1 MVYLND
7 NPVEVVKYPD
17 NTVKIDIPRDI
28 VDCNGANVI
37 KWQYESDSEFT
48 IVAFIKKHLD
58 DTINKT
64 FPGMFYAGVSLIMNY
79 IPNAR
84 MDRVKD
90 NTEIF
95 TLKYFA
101 DLINSLNFKSV
112 EVFDPHSTVSEAL
125 FNNLVIK
132 HGMLNHV
139 ITEVIERVKSEIG
152 KYLLLSDDLVIFYPD
167 EGAQKRYHNGVL
179 KDNGFIAFF
188 GNKIRDWKTGEI
200 KGLSIETHS
209 DKSVDYLKDKT
220 VLIIDDIISAGGTV
234 YYSIKELEKYGV
246 KNVCC
251 YASHLENTMFTQ
263 EQNKLRDMLF
273 DDKSIFK
280 KLYATDSLYN
290 KGKQKNLEII
300 EL

>member
-1 MVYLND
+1 MVYIN
-7 NPVEVVKYPD
+7 NTPVNLIHYPD
-17 NTVKIDIPRDI
+17 NTVKIDLPDNLLNQYIGFTPIIQHHR
-28 VDCNGANVI
+28 I
-37 KWQYESDSEFT
+37 KWQYEDDSEFMV
-48 IVAFIKKHLD
+48 VAFIKKYLD
-58 DTINKT
+58 DHTSFGAHTN
-64 FPGMFYAGVSLIMNY
+64 VSLIMNY

-84 MDRVKD
+84 MDRVKSD
-90 NTEIF
+90 TEMF

-101 DLINSLNFKSV
+101 SLINELHFDAV

-132 HGMLNHV
+132 RGILNIVLGSV
-139 ITEVIERVKSEIG
+139 IDRVKHEFG
-152 KYLLLSDDLVIFYPD
+152 EDLVLFYPD

-179 KDNGFIAFF
+179 KDSGIIPFF
-188 GNKIRDWKTGEI
+188 GNKVRDWKTGEI
-200 KGLSIETHS
+200 RGLSIETHT
-209 DKSVDYLKDKT
+209 DKGLDYLRGKT

-273 DDKSIFK
+273 DDNSVFK

-290 KGKQKNLEII
+290 KGDNKNLEII

>member
-7 NPVEVVKYPD
+7 YQIDYIHYPD
-17 NTVKIDIPRDI
+17 NTVKVDIPYSTVKWDK
-28 VDCNGANVI
+28 VNTI
-37 KWQYESDSEFT
+37 KWQYESDSEFMV
-48 IVAFIKKHLD
+48 VAFIKKYLD
-58 DTINKT
+58 EVIPKT
-64 FPGMFYAGVSLIMNY
+64 FPSLFYAGVSLVMNY

-84 MDRVKD
+84 MDRVKSD
-90 NTEIF
+90 TEMF

-125 FNNLVIK
+125 FNNINIKRGQVSSIIYDVIK
-132 HGMLNHV
+132 DV
-139 ITEVIERVKSEIG
+139 ERLYAESYNDVV
-152 KYLLLSDDLVIFYPD
+152 LFYPD
-167 EGAQKRYHNGVL
+167 EGAQKRYHNGPI
-179 KDNGFIAFF
+179 KDCGLIPFF
-188 GNKIRDWKTGEI
+188 GNKLRDWKTGEI
-200 KGLSIETHS
+200 RGLSIETHT
-209 DKSVDYLKDKT
+209 DKSLYYLQGKT

-290 KGKQKNLEII
+290 KDEQKNLEII

>member
-7 NPVEVVKYPD
+7 YHIDYIHYPD
-17 NTVKIDIPRDI
+17 NTVKVDIPYSTVEWDK
-28 VDCNGANVI
+28 VNTI
-37 KWQYESDSEFT
+37 KWQYESDSEFMV
-48 IVAFIKKHLD
+48 VAFIKKYLD
-58 DTINKT
+58 EVIPKT
-64 FPGMFYAGVSLIMNY
+64 FPGLFYGGVSLVMNY

-84 MDRVKD
+84 MDRIKD
-90 NTEIF
+90 NTEVF

-132 HGMLNHV
+132 HGMLNQV
-139 ITEVIERVKSEIG
+139 IAEVIESVKCEIG
-152 KYLLLSDDLVIFYPD
+152 KTLLLSDDLVIFYPD

-200 KGLSIETHS
+200 KGLSIETHT
-209 DKSVDYLKDKT
+209 DKGLDYLQGKT

-246 KNVCC
+246 KNVYC
-251 YASHLENTMFTQ
+251 YTSHLENTMWTQ
-263 EQNKLRDMLF
+263 EQNKLRHMLL
-273 DDKSIFK
+273 DDNSVFK
-280 KLYATDSLYN
+280 KLYATDSVYN
-290 KGKQKNLEII
+290 QGDHKNLEII

>member
-7 NPVEVVKYPD
+7 YQIDYIHYPD
-17 NTVKIDIPRDI
+17 NTVKVDIPCSTVKWDK
-28 VDCNGANVI
+28 VNTI
-37 KWQYESDSEFT
+37 KWQYESDSEFMV
-48 IVAFIKKHLD
+48 VAFIKKYLD
-58 DTINKT
+58 EVIPKT
-64 FPGMFYAGVSLIMNY
+64 FPSSFYAGVSLVMNY

-84 MDRVKD
+84 MDRVKSD
-90 NTEIF
+90 TEMF

-125 FNNLVIK
+125 FNNLNIKRGQVSSIIYDVIK
-132 HGMLNHV
+132 DV
-139 ITEVIERVKSEIG
+139 ERLYAESYNDVV
-152 KYLLLSDDLVIFYPD
+152 LFYPD
-167 EGAQKRYHNGVL
+167 EGSQKRYHNGPI
-179 KDNGFIAFF
+179 KDCGLIAFF
-188 GNKIRDWKTGEI
+188 GNKIRDWQTGEI
-200 KGLSIETHS
+200 RGLSIETHT
-209 DKSVDYLKDKT
+209 DKGLDYLQGKT

-290 KGKQKNLEII
+290 KDEQKNLEII

>member
-7 NPVEVVKYPD
+7 YQIDYIHYPD
-17 NTVKIDIPRDI
+17 NTVKVDIPYSTVEWDK
-28 VDCNGANVI
+28 VNTI
-37 KWQYESDSEFT
+37 KWQYESDSEFMV
-48 IVAFIKKHLD
+48 VAFIKKYLD
-58 DTINKT
+58 EVIPKT
-64 FPGMFYAGVSLIMNY
+64 FPGLFYAGVSLVMNY

-139 ITEVIERVKSEIG
+139 IAEVIERVKSEIG

-246 KNVCC
+246 KNVYC
-251 YASHLENTMFTQ
+251 YTSHLENTMWTQ
-263 EQNKLRDMLF
+263 EQNKLRHMLL
-273 DDKSIFK
+273 DDNSVFK
-280 KLYATDSLYN
+280 KLYATDSVYN
-290 KGKQKNLEII
+290 QGDHKNLEII

>member
-1 MVYLND
+1 MVYINGT
-7 NPVEVVKYPD
+7 PVNLIHYPD
-17 NTVKIDIPRDI
+17 NTVKIDIPEEFVRNSI
-28 VDCNGANVI
+28 FLTQLNSNPVI
-37 KWQYESDSEFT
+37 KWRYESDSEFMV
-48 IVAFIKKHLD
+48 VAFLKKFFD
-58 DTINKT
+58 DHSYN
-64 FPGMFYAGVSLIMNY
+64 GMHTKVSLVMDY

-84 MDRVKD
+84 MDRVKSD
-90 NTEIF
+90 TELF

-101 DLINSLNFKSV
+101 SLINELHFDEV

-125 FNNLVIK
+125 FNNLKIK
-132 HGMLNHV
+132 RNLVTTIIFN
-139 ITEVIERVKSEIG
+139 VIEDVKRLYVENA
-152 KYLLLSDDLVIFYPD
+152 DDLVIFYPD
-167 EGAQKRYHNGVL
+167 EGSQKRYHNGPI
-179 KDNGFIAFF
+179 KDCGLIAFF
-188 GNKIRDWKTGEI
+188 GSKIRDWKTGEI
-200 KGLSIETHS
+200 RGLSIETHT
-209 DKSVDYLKDKT
+209 DKGLDYLQGKT

-273 DDKSIFK
+273 DGNSIFK

-290 KGKQKNLEII
+290 KGEQKNLEII

>member
-7 NPVEVVKYPD
+7 YQIDYIHYPD
-17 NTVKIDIPRDI
+17 NTVKVDIPYSTVEWDI
-28 VDCNGANVI
+28 VNTI
-37 KWQYESDSEFT
+37 KWQYESDSEFMV
-48 IVAFIKKHLD
+48 VAFIKKYLD
-58 DTINKT
+58 EVIPKT
-64 FPGMFYAGVSLIMNY
+64 FPGLFYAGVSLVMNY

-84 MDRVKD
+84 MDRVKSD
-90 NTEIF
+90 TEMF

-125 FNNLVIK
+125 FNNINIKRGQVSSIIYDVIK
-132 HGMLNHV
+132 DV
-139 ITEVIERVKSEIG
+139 ERLYAESCNDVV
-152 KYLLLSDDLVIFYPD
+152 LFYPD
-167 EGAQKRYHNGVL
+167 EGSQKRYHNGPI
-179 KDNGFIAFF
+179 KDCGLIAFF
-188 GNKIRDWKTGEI
+188 GNKIRDWQTGEI
-200 KGLSIETHS
+200 RGLSIETHT
-209 DKSVDYLKDKT
+209 DKGLDYLQGKT

-290 KGKQKNLEII
+290 KGEQKNLEII

>member
-58 DTINKT
+58 DIINKT
-64 FPGMFYAGVSLIMNY
+64 FPGMFYVGVSLVMNY

-90 NTEIF
+90 NTEVF

-132 HGMLNHV
+132 HGMLNSV
-139 ITEVIERVKSEIG
+139 LESVIERVKHEFG
-152 KYLLLSDDLVIFYPD
+152 EDLVIFYPD

-200 KGLSIETHS
+200 RGLSIETHT
-209 DKSVDYLKDKT
+209 DKGLDYLQGKT

-251 YASHLENTMFTQ
+251 YASHLENTMFSQ

-273 DDKSIFK
+273 DDKSVFK
-280 KLYATDSLYN
+280 KLYATDSLYY
-290 KGKQKNLEII
+290 KGEQKNLEII

>member
-7 NPVEVVKYPD
+7 YQINYMHYPD
-17 NTVKIDIPRDI
+17 NTVKVDIPYSTVKWDK
-28 VDCNGANVI
+28 VNTI
-37 KWQYESDSEFT
+37 KWQYESDSEFMV
-48 IVAFIKKHLD
+48 VAFIKKYLD
-58 DTINKT
+58 EAIPKT
-64 FPGMFYAGVSLIMNY
+64 FPGLFYGGVSLVMNY

-84 MDRVKD
+84 MDRIKD
-90 NTEIF
+90 NTEVF

-132 HGMLNHV
+132 RGMLNSV
-139 ITEVIERVKSEIG
+139 LESVIERVKHEFG
-152 KYLLLSDDLVIFYPD
+152 EDLVLFYPD

-179 KDNGFIAFF
+179 KDSGIIPFF
-188 GNKIRDWKTGEI
+188 GNKLRDWKTGEI
-200 KGLSIETHS
+200 RGLNIETHT
-209 DKSVDYLKDKT
+209 DKSLYYLQGKT

-251 YASHLENTMFTQ
+251 YSSHLENTMFTQ
-263 EQNKLRDMLF
+263 EQNKLIDMLS
-273 DDKSIFK
+273 DDNSVFK

-290 KGKQKNLEII
+290 KGEQKNLEII

>member
-1 MVYLND
+1 MVYLNG
-7 NPVEVVKYPD
+7 NPIEVVKYPD
-17 NTVKIDIPRDI
+17 NTVKIDIPSNFI
-28 VDCNGANVI
+28 LTFTTIQTI
-37 KWQYESDSEFT
+37 KWEYENDAEFM

-58 DTINKT
+58 EYKV
-64 FPGMFYAGVSLIMNY
+64 FPGVKTEASLVMHY

-90 NTEIF
+90 DREVF
-95 TLKYFA
+95 TLKHFA
-101 DLINSLNFKSV
+101 GMINSLDFKQVS
-112 EVFDPHSTVSEAL
+112 VFDPHSTVSEAL
-125 FNNLVIK
+125 FKNI
-132 HGMLNHV
+132 
-139 ITEVIERVKSEIG
+139 VIERDKLNQVIGDVINRVKNEFG
-152 KYLLLSDDLVIFYPD
+152 DDLVIFYPD

-179 KDNGFIAFF
+179 KDNGYIAFF

-200 KGLSIETHS
+200 KGLNIETHS

-251 YASHLENTMFTQ
+251 YTSHLENTMWTQ
-263 EQNKLRDMLF
+263 EENKLRHMLL
-273 DDKSIFK
+273 DDNSVFK
-280 KLYATDSLYN
+280 KLYATDSVYN
-290 KGKQKNLEII
+290 QGDHKNLEII